1 LRRVIEVVAVV
12 VKHTDSNSFDLVQF
26 GSIWLVLKCVTFWVY
41 ATAIKSYWLFYIVK
55 LWITERSTISIMYES
70 GAASLVYMTE
80 EEEEEFILQTF
91 IQN

>member
-1 LRRVIEVVAVV
+1 
-12 VKHTDSNSFDLVQF
+12 
-26 GSIWLVLKCVTFWVY
+26 
-41 ATAIKSYWLFYIVK
+41 
-55 LWITERSTISIMYES
+55 MYES